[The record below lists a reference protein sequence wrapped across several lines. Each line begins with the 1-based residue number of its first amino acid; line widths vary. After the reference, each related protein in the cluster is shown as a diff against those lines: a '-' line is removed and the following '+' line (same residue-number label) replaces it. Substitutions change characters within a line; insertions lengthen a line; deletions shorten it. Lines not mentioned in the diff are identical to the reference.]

1 MAPEHKFKKAPE
13 RALLDMRAQQL
24 APKKEIPP
32 ERALLD
38 MQAQQLDPKKATKD
52 LDPVLAPY
60 MHPLKPPIEPSAPFD
75 LGRVPHGA
83 LRDAAFAN
91 VVEVENGF
99 IVSLLKYRYKKWPA
113 IQGMQLTDTLR
124 LIWFSQITREWEAVA
139 PWPRTISEHIELI
152 DRIIEDLRE
161 AVARGY

>member
-1 MAPEHKFKKAPE
+1 MAPE
-13 RALLDMRAQQL
+13 RAVLDKMDLQL
-24 APKKEIPP
+24 E
-32 ERALLD
+32 
-38 MQAQQLDPKKATKD
+38 TKD
-52 LDPVLAPY
+52 SDQIPY

-75 LGRVPHGA
+75 MGKVPYGA
-83 LRDAAFAN
+83 FRDAAFAN

-99 IVSLLKYRYKKWPA
+99 IVSLLKYRYKEWPA

-124 LIWFSQITREWEAVA
+124 LIRFSQMTRDWEAVA
-139 PWPRTISEHIELI
+139 PWPKTLPQYIEMI